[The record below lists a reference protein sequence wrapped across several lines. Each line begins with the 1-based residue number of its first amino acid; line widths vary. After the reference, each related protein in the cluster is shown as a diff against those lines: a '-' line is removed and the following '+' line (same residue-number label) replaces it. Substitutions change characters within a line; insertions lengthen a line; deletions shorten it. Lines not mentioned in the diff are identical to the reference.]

1 MPSWCR
7 GLFTLGELFHTR
19 VYRPRHSA
27 CCTIIGETMSK
38 AASIDALNRIHRKLT
53 KAIDE
58 ELDNIIGSEHGIGS
72 SMVNAISAFL
82 KANEITADVE
92 SEDNLKSLREKLA
105 AARGSNLV
113 QDASETEYLN

>member
-1 MPSWCR
+1 
-7 GLFTLGELFHTR
+7 
-19 VYRPRHSA
+19 
-27 CCTIIGETMSK
+27 MSK